1 MSRPDFK
8 SRRPGDGAGGSDPL
22 APTDDNA
29 AIRAMARSVA
39 EGTRFDRPAPG
50 AESGAPVPPDR
61 PPPEPA
67 KKATFD
73 FPLSLHKALQ
83 LAAVEKGV
91 TMRHILLQALADAGY
106 PVSPADL
113 VPDRRAGR

>member
-1 MSRPDFK
+1 MTRPEFK
-8 SRRPGDGAGGSDPL
+8 PRRAAMDTA
-22 APTDDNA
+22 DNE

-50 AESGAPVPPDR
+50 SEERAGVRAGGSPGDPPAA
-61 PPPEPA
+61 EPA

-83 LAAVEKGV
+83 RAAVEKGV
-91 TMRHILLQALADAGY
+91 TMRHIILQALADAGY
-106 PVSPADL
+106 PVAPAEL